1 MKTNML
7 GEQEMKIMDII
18 WEKKQCSTLD
28 VVNEIKKDRNI
39 AYTTVSTVLK
49 RLCEKGFVIR
59 SEDTNHFYL
68 PKLSKS
74 AYTNTI
80 TKSFLKNIFNTFG
93 DVALTSFAKN
103 IDELPTEKKQRLL
116 QLLKEKQYENK

>member
-1 MKTNML
+1 MKTKML
-7 GEQEMKIMDII
+7 GELEMKIMDII
-18 WEKKQCSTLD
+18 WEKSQCSTSD
-28 VVNEIKKDRNI
+28 IVNELKKDRKI

-49 RLCEKGFVIR
+49 RLCEKGLVIR

-74 AYTNTI
+74 AYTNSV
-80 TKSFLKNIFNTFG
+80 TKSFFKNIFNSFG

-103 IDELPTEKKQRLL
+103 IDELPQEKKQRLL
-116 QLLKEKQYENK
+116 ELLKEKKYENK